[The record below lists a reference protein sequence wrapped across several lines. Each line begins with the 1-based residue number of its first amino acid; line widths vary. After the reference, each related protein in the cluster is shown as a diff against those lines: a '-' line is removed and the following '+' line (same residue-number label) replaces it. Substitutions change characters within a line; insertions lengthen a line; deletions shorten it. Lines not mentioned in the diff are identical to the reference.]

1 MWFKREFLEKGAQ
14 MFQAPEGN
22 KNFSNQTREAEQ
34 TKKEV
39 RKKWE
44 VQVNHLIRRRHRS
57 SCSMTRLSARTVSF
71 VDDEGNPATLPAGAV
86 PAWALVDPDG
96 TLGITPS
103 ADGLSCVIKASGKLT
118 VMQAAQVNVSAGP
131 LSGSVQIQVNASA
144 AAALAIG
151 LGTPAHQ

>member
-1 MWFKREFLEKGAQ
+1 MGSPSQ
-14 MFQAPEGN
+14 SPNSAPSP
-22 KNFSNQTREAEQ
+22 FILLDD
-34 TKKEV
+34 
-39 RKKWE
+39 
-44 VQVNHLIRRRHRS
+44 QVV
-57 SCSMTRLSARTVSF
+57 SATVSF
-71 VDDEGNPATLPAGAV
+71 VDDEGNPATPPAGAV

-103 ADGLSCVIKASGKLT
+103 ADGLSCVIKASVKLT
-118 VMQAAQVNVSAGP
+118 VTQAAQVNVSAGA